1 MNKFILYSVEGSDGS
16 PRLMFSTFEEAQ
28 KERQE
33 QEYVVEY
40 QFVLEEKIP
49 VVYPSHLSL
58 VEEEE

>member
-1 MNKFILYSVEGSDGS
+1 MDKFILYSVEGVDGK
-16 PRLMFSTFEEAQ
+16 PRLMFSSFEEAE

-49 VVYPSHLSL
+49 VVYPAVLTL
-58 VEEEE
+58 DVGEE